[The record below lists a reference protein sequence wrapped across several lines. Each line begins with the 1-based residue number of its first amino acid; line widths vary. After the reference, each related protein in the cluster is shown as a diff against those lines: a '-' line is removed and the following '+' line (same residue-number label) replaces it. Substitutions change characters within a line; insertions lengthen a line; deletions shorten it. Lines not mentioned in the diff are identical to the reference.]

1 MDYLQTV
8 DYLYSRTPQFQR
20 IGAAAYKP
28 GLDTVKRL
36 AEVFGT
42 PHKRYKVLHVAG
54 TNGKGSTSHTL
65 AAVLQA
71 AGYKVGL
78 YTSPHLIDFR
88 ERIRCNGAM
97 IPENEVV
104 DFMSRYRAMPE
115 SQVLEPSFFEL
126 TTVMAFDWFAREG
139 VDVAIVEVGLGGRL
153 DSTNIIDSELSVIT
167 NISFDHMAQL
177 GDTLEAIAHEKAG
190 IMRKGVPVVCG
201 EPKDDIKSFFKA
213 EAECHETT
221 VRFAMDEPVCDC
233 MEVRDGMLHL
243 VGTKFG
249 DLQYQLTGDC
259 QRQNARTVLVAID
272 ELLRLGWMID
282 SAAVKTGFSKVCS
295 MTGLMGRWMQL
306 SDNPLVICD
315 TGHNIGGWEMLSRQ
329 LRELPRPLVVVL
341 GFVNDKEIAPILP
354 LLPKDAEYVFTNASI
369 PRALPAA
376 ELAGIGIAHGLRG
389 TALPDVG
396 GAYDYG
402 MERLCARS
410 GQGSMFVGGS
420 TFVVADLLKHLQAKG
435 NVEKIS

>member
-1 MDYLQTV
+1 
-8 DYLYSRTPQFQR
+8 
-20 IGAAAYKP
+20 
-28 GLDTVKRL
+28 
-36 AEVFGT
+36 
-42 PHKRYKVLHVAG
+42 
-54 TNGKGSTSHTL
+54 
-65 AAVLQA
+65 
-71 AGYKVGL
+71 
-78 YTSPHLIDFR
+78 
-88 ERIRCNGAM
+88 
-97 IPENEVV
+97 
-104 DFMSRYRAMPE
+104 
-115 SQVLEPSFFEL
+115 
-126 TTVMAFDWFAREG
+126 
-139 VDVAIVEVGLGGRL
+139 
-153 DSTNIIDSELSVIT
+153 
-167 NISFDHMAQL
+167 
-177 GDTLEAIAHEKAG
+177 
-190 IMRKGVPVVCG
+190 
-201 EPKDDIKSFFKA
+201 
-213 EAECHETT
+213 
-221 VRFAMDEPVCDC
+221 MDEPVCDC
-233 MEVRDGMLHL
+233 MEVCDGMLHL
-243 VGTKFG
+243 AGTKFG

-272 ELLRLGWMID
+272 ELLRLGWTID
-282 SAAVKTGFSKVCS
+282 AAAVKKGFSKVCS

-376 ELAGIGIAHGLRG
+376 ELAGIGIEYGLRG

-435 NVEKIS
+435 NVEKNS

>member
-36 AEVFGT
+36 AGAFGN
-42 PHKRYKVLHVAG
+42 PHKKYKVLHVAG

-65 AAVLQA
+65 AAVLQS

-97 IPENEVV
+97 IPEEDVV
-104 DFMSRYRAMPE
+104 GFMSRYREMPE
-115 SQVLEPSFFEL
+115 SRVLEPSFFEL
-126 TTVMAFDWFAREG
+126 TTVMAFDWFARVG
-139 VDVAIVEVGLGGRL
+139 VDVAVVEVGLGGRL
-153 DSTNIIDSELSVIT
+153 DSTNIIDPELSVIT

-201 EPKDDIKSFFKA
+201 EPKDEIKRFFKR
-213 EAECHETT
+213 EAESHETT

-233 MEVRDGMLHL
+233 MEMCDGMLQIS
-243 VGTKFG
+243 GTRFG
-249 DLQYQLTGDC
+249 NLRYQLTGDC

-272 ELLRLGWMID
+272 ELLRRGWTID

-295 MTGLMGRWMQL
+295 MTGLMGRWMKL
-306 SDNPLVICD
+306 SECPLVICD

-341 GFVNDKEIAPILP
+341 GFVNDKDLAPILP
-354 LLPKDAEYVFTNASI
+354 LLPEDAEYVFTNASI

-376 ELAGIGIAHGLRG
+376 ELACRCKAYGLEG
-389 TALPDVG
+389 TVVPGVG
-396 GAYDYG
+396 DAYAYG
-402 MERLCARS
+402 MERLGACS
-410 GQGSMFVGGS
+410 GEGSMFVGGS

-435 NVEKIS
+435 NVEKNS